1 MIVTIRRKVLIRRKQ
16 MASSQLR
23 MNAIVVGMRVWR
35 MSYIIGATKTKY
47 VQFGFKIE
55 INVYKIG

>member
-1 MIVTIRRKVLIRRKQ
+1 